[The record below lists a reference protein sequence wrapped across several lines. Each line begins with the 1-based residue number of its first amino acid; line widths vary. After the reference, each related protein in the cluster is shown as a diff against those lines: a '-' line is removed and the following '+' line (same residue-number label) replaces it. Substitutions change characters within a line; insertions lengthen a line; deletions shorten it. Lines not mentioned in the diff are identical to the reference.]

1 MMETVVSTA
10 AATKHHPQ
18 PYSPHLKKV
27 LKTYKLSASKSLS
40 GPSTVLA
47 SEEANAKIENGKG
60 LFLSSPSPPTLI
72 KKEVILVNTGVSSAA
87 VAEPERTE
95 VKNIEND
102 SFLTQAPFPIQQQP
116 ILTTPDQS
124 KSDRSETVLE
134 GETISCFVVGG
145 ERRLCLPQILNTV
158 LSDFT
163 LAEINK
169 QCDRLQIF
177 CSRCNHKQLDVL
189 KVSGVLPMAA
199 PSCGLI
205 TQTDAE
211 RLCSALLHFTAPR
224 APPNK
229 SNSGFLSFRV
239 YHECFG
245 KCHGIITPALYTDK
259 HSRCI
264 ECAECRGLFSPQHF
278 VCHVHRNPEN
288 QTCHWGFDSTNWR
301 SYILLTEGQS
311 NPDILSTA
319 LRDFKD
325 RHVKNSLNPMIGSSK
340 RKQVRNIFLLLLIF
354 ITPRPLVIIIVIVFL
369 PPSCGFSEGRYGRP
383 TATAAASDQCIVCI
397 VRAFQFQ

>member
-1 MMETVVSTA
+1 MMETVVTPTA
-10 AATKHHPQ
+10 PPSKHHPT

-27 LKTYKLSASKSLS
+27 LKTYRLSAVKSLN
-40 GPSTVLA
+40 GPSSVLSA
-47 SEEANAKIENGKG
+47 EEVSAKMENGKG
-60 LFLSSPSPPTLI
+60 LLISSPSPPTLI
-72 KKEVILVNTGVSSAA
+72 KKEVDVTTSAQQDA
-87 VAEPERTE
+87 VDRQELKMA
-95 VKNIEND
+95 IENET
-102 SFLTQAPFPIQQQP
+102 FLTPAPFPIQQQP

-158 LSDFT
+158 LSDFS
-163 LAEINK
+163 LHEINK

-177 CSRCNHKQLDVL
+177 CSRCNSKQLEVL
-189 KVSGVLPMAA
+189 KVSGVLPMTA

-211 RLCSALLHFTAPR
+211 RLCSALLHYNAPR
-224 APPNK
+224 APPSKPNP
-229 SNSGFLSFRV
+229 SYLSFRV

-245 KCHGIITPALYTDK
+245 ECQGIITPALYSDR

-264 ECAECRGLFSPQHF
+264 ECIECNGLFSPQHF
-278 VCHVHRNPEN
+278 VCHVHRDLEN

-301 SYILLTEGQS
+301 SYLLLAEGQS
-311 NPDILSTA
+311 NADILASA

-325 RHVKNSLNPMIGSSK
+325 RLLRPSYGSSK
-340 RKQVRNIFLLLLIF
+340 RKQGCE
-354 ITPRPLVIIIVIVFL
+354 IVGGL
-369 PPSCGFSEGRYGRP
+369 THAQRLRGGHHN
-383 TATAAASDQCIVCI
+383 
-397 VRAFQFQ
+397 